1 MTYFDTPLNIE
12 EVKRLIEQHK
22 KTISKM
28 ENSRG
33 WIICSI
39 IMLLLIT
46 YLVSFFGNLILTIFA
61 IFICGIFIFCLIS
74 LYPPQTNTDRLENEI
89 KQLTDYLNE
98 LLDEQLK
105 LDEMLSR
112 TLYDVTLTI
121 KGLRYNKDSFDK
133 LCQELIREFDDLPY
147 LGYSTKELTEE
158 LIFGGRFYKYPTF
171 DIREVEFIPE
181 VDNEYDPNA
190 LKIVVRGH
198 HLGYVAKSKNRKVLR
213 LTTDPNNEVI
223 NIAEI
228 YGGEYKEFDP
238 NENRLR
244 KVSDSFRIRIKLK
257 VLKK

>member
-46 YLVSFFGNLILTIFA
+46 YLVSFFGNLLLTIFA
-61 IFICGIFIFCLIS
+61 IFICLIS

-98 LLDEQLK
+98 LLDEQLR
-105 LDEMLSR
+105 LEENASR
-112 TLYDVTLTI
+112 TLYDVTLAI

-213 LTTDPNNEVI
+213 LITDPNNEVI

-244 KVSDSFRIRIKLK
+244 RVSDSFRIRIKLK